1 MEIAGLKSLE
11 ALLVLLLWVEVL
23 HRFRSESL
31 AACWGPAFQQFLIAA
46 FPDTG
51 IIVTQGPHIPGG

>member
-1 MEIAGLKSLE
+1 MEIARSKALE
-11 ALLVLLLWVEVL
+11 ALLILLLWVEVL

-31 AACWGPAFQQFLIAA
+31 AACCGPALQHFLIAA

-51 IIVTQGPHIPGG
+51 ITASQGPHIPGG